1 MEVAIWALLNFLG
14 LQIESFV
21 NRNFGDIF
29 EEGAARVIK
38 YLILGLN
45 YIAILKANLVGIL
58 GSEKTMTLT
67 SILYNSGSILQHILQ
82 IYRIK
87 FSKFRFSI
95 AVFNNAYLLFLRSDQ
110 LHPTEGRLG
119 ETKISLIF
127 KLTVHN

>member
-21 NRNFGDIF
+21 NRNVGDIF

-82 IYRIK
+82 NLPY
-87 FSKFRFSI
+87 
-95 AVFNNAYLLFLRSDQ
+95 
-110 LHPTEGRLG
+110 
-119 ETKISLIF
+119 
-127 KLTVHN
+127 